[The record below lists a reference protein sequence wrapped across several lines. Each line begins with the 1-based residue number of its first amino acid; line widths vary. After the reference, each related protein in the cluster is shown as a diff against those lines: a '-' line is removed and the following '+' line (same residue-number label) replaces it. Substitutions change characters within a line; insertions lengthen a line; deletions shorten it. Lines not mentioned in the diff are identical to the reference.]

1 MSTASTTS
9 ADDAPRTP
17 DSQPSQAEHAPA
29 KEVRFR
35 GLITFAIMLATIMQV
50 LDTTIAN
57 VALPHMQGS
66 LSATQDQ
73 ITWILTS
80 YIVASAIMTLPTAW
94 LMGRFGRKNLFL
106 FTVGGFTL
114 ASVLCGMA
122 TSIEQMVLFRVLQ
135 GCCGAALVP
144 MAQAT
149 MLDIN
154 PKEKHAKAMAMW
166 GMGVMIGP
174 ILGPTLG
181 GWLTES
187 YNWRWVFYI
196 NLPLGIIAFIAMLLF
211 MPDSERSDRPFD
223 KFGFTMLALMIGA
236 LQMLMDRGEGKGWFD
251 SREILLY
258 AALAG
263 SALWMYIIHTLRTPH
278 PFLSPEI
285 FKDRNLM
292 TSLVFIFFIGIL
304 LLATMALLPPFLQT
318 LVGYPVLDVGLLM
331 APRGIGTML
340 AMVMV
345 GSLANRLDA
354 RILLL
359 IGLSCTAL
367 SLNAMT
373 YFNTSVQAFTLI
385 WTGMLQGF
393 GLGFIFVPLSTVA
406 YATLAPKYRA
416 EGASV
421 FSLSRNMGSSVG
433 ISMVMALLSRHMS
446 TNHAYLTENVT
457 AATLGISLQQVPQD
471 VVSNASGI
479 LLMLDAE
486 ITRQA
491 ATIAYLNDFKL
502 MFWVVIFAAPMVLM
516 LKKAPPANH
525 QKTPEIAHAV
535 AD

>member
-1 MSTASTTS
+1 MSTASATS
-9 ADDAPRTP
+9 ADA
-17 DSQPSQAEHAPA
+17 APA
-29 KEVRFR
+29 STLAPASAHTSHEPTKEIRFR

-94 LMGRFGRKNLFL
+94 LMGRFGRKNMFL

-114 ASVLCGMA
+114 SSVLCGMA

-154 PKEKHAKAMAMW
+154 PKEKHAQAMAMW

-196 NLPLGIIAFIAMLLF
+196 NVPLGILAFVAMLLF

-236 LQMLMDRGEGKGWFD
+236 LQLLMDRGEGKGWFD

-258 AALAG
+258 SALAG
-263 SALWMYIIHTLRTPH
+263 SALWMYAIHTLRAEH
-278 PFLSPEI
+278 PFLSPAI
-285 FKDRNLM
+285 FRDRNLM
-292 TSLVFIFFIGIL
+292 TSVIFIFFIGIL

-318 LVGYPVLDVGLLM
+318 LMGYPVLDVGLLM
-331 APRGIGTML
+331 APRGVGTML

-345 GSLANRLDA
+345 GRLANSIDA
-354 RILLL
+354 RLL
-359 IGLSCTAL
+359 ILTGLTCTAI

-373 YFNTSVQAFTLI
+373 SFNTSVQAHTLI

-393 GLGFIFVPLSTVA
+393 GLGFIFVPLSTIA
-406 YATLAPKYRA
+406 YATLDPQYRA
-416 EGASV
+416 EGASI

-433 ISMVMALLSRHMS
+433 ISVVMALLSRHMS

-457 AATLGISLQQVPQD
+457 AASLGVSLNQVSQD
-471 VVSNASGI
+471 LVSNGAGV

-486 ITRQA
+486 ISRQA

-502 MFWVVIFAAPMVLM
+502 MFWVVICSAPLLLL
-516 LKKAPPANH
+516 LKKAVPKAPD
-525 QKTPEIAHAV
+525 PAHAV
-535 AD
+535 AAD

>member
-1 MSTASTTS
+1 MSSATT
-9 ADDAPRTP
+9 TP
-17 DSQPSQAEHAPA
+17 QPVEIA
-29 KEVRFR
+29 FR
-35 GLITFAIMLATIMQV
+35 GLITLSIMLATIMQV

-66 LSATQDQ
+66 LTATQEQ
-73 ITWILTS
+73 VTWVLTS

-94 LMGRFGRKNLFL
+94 LAGRFGRKKVFL

-114 ASVLCGMA
+114 SSVLCGMA

-144 MAQAT
+144 LAQAT

-154 PKEKHAKAMAMW
+154 PRENHGKAMAMW

-196 NLPLGIIAFIAMLLF
+196 NLPLGIIAFLGMLFF
-211 MPDSERSDRPFD
+211 MPDSERVKRPFD
-223 KFGFTMLALMIGA
+223 TFGFLMLTVIIGSA
-236 LQMLMDRGEGKGWFD
+236 QLLMDRGEHAGWFE

-258 AALAG
+258 CALVG
-263 SALWMYIIHTLRTPH
+263 SALWMYVVHSLRAEH
-278 PFLSPEI
+278 PFLSPAI

-292 TSLVFIFFIGIL
+292 TSLIFIFFIGII
-304 LLATMALLPPFLQT
+304 LLATMALLPPYMQNLM
-318 LVGYPVLDVGLLM
+318 GYPVLDVGIIM

-340 AMVMV
+340 AMMTV
-345 GSLANRLDA
+345 GKLSNRVDA
-354 RILLL
+354 RALILF
-359 IGLSCTAL
+359 GLGCTAA
-367 SLNAMT
+367 SLYTMT
-373 YFNTSVQAFTLI
+373 SFSTYVPPHTLV

-406 YATLAPKYRA
+406 YATLAPQYRA
-416 EGASV
+416 EGASI

-433 ISMVMALLSRHMS
+433 ISVVMAVLSRNMAA
-446 TNHAYLTENVT
+446 NHAYLTENIT
-457 AATLGISLQQVPQD
+457 SASLGIGYNQVPKALLD
-471 VVSNASGI
+471 NASGL
-479 LLMLDAE
+479 LLMIDGE
-486 ITRQA
+486 VTRQA

-502 MFWVVIFAAPMVLM
+502 MMWVVLAASPLVLLLRKRAPTPSAAP
-516 LKKAPPANH
+516 A
-525 QKTPEIAHAV
+525 
-535 AD
+535 

>member
-1 MSTASTTS
+1 MTTFTATPTPATPATPQSTEK
-9 ADDAPRTP
+9 DIP
-17 DSQPSQAEHAPA
+17 
-29 KEVRFR
+29 FR
-35 GLITFAIMLATIMQV
+35 GLVTLSIMLATIMQV

-73 ITWILTS
+73 VTWVLTS

-94 LMGRFGRKNLFL
+94 LAGRYGRKNIFL
-106 FTVGGFTL
+106 FAVGGFTL
-114 ASVLCGMA
+114 TSVLCGMA
-122 TSIEQMVLFRVLQ
+122 ISIEQMVLFRVLQ
-135 GCCGAALVP
+135 GCFGAALVP
-144 MAQAT
+144 LAQAT

-154 PKEKHAKAMAMW
+154 PRERHGKAMAMW

-181 GWLTES
+181 GWLTEY

-196 NLPLGIIAFIAMLLF
+196 NLPLGIVAFTGMLLF
-211 MPDSERSDRPFD
+211 MPDSERSDRAFD
-223 KFGFTMLALMIGA
+223 KFGFLMLCVIIGSA
-236 LQMLMDRGEGKGWFD
+236 QLLMDRGEHSGWFG

-263 SALWMYIIHTLRTPH
+263 SALWMYIIHSMRTDN
-278 PFLSPEI
+278 PFLSPAL
-285 FKDRNLM
+285 FRDRNLI
-292 TSLVFIFFIGIL
+292 TSLVFIFFIGII
-304 LLATMALLPPFLQT
+304 LLATMALLPPYMQNLM
-318 LVGYPVLDVGLLM
+318 GYPVMDVGIIM

-340 AMVMV
+340 AMMMV
-345 GSLANRLDA
+345 GRLSNSVDV
-354 RILLL
+354 RVLILF
-359 IGLSCTAL
+359 GLGCTAS
-367 SLNAMT
+367 SLFAMT
-373 YFNTSVQAFTLI
+373 GFSTYVPPQTLV

-406 YATLAPKYRA
+406 YATLAPQLRA

-433 ISMVMALLSRHMS
+433 ISVVMAVLSRNMQ

-457 AATLGISLQQVPQD
+457 AEAVGANWSQVPQSLFD
-471 VVSNASGI
+471 NAAG
-479 LLMLDAE
+479 MLGMIDAE

-502 MFWVVIFAAPMVLM
+502 MMWVVIAAAPLVL
-516 LKKAPPANH
+516 LLRKAAPR
-525 QKTPEIAHAV
+525 TAH
-535 AD
+535 

>member
-1 MSTASTTS
+1 MSTAPATT
-9 ADDAPRTP
+9 AGNPPAEPPAPVQT
-17 DSQPSQAEHAPA
+17 AHEPA
-29 KEVRFR
+29 KEVPFR
-35 GLITFAIMLATIMQV
+35 GVITFAIMLATIMQV

-94 LMGRFGRKNLFL
+94 LMGRYGRKNLFL

-154 PKEKHAKAMAMW
+154 PKERHARAMAMW

-181 GWLTES
+181 GWLTE
-187 YNWRWVFYI
+187 YYHWRWVFYI
-196 NLPLGIIAFIAMLLF
+196 NLPLGIIAFLAMLFF

-223 KFGFTMLALMIGA
+223 TFGFTMLALMIGS
-236 LQMLMDRGEGKGWFD
+236 LQLLMDRGEGKGWFD

-258 AALAG
+258 GALAG
-263 SALWMYIIHTLRTPH
+263 SALWMYVIHTLRAEH
-278 PFLSPEI
+278 PFLSPPI
-285 FKDRNLM
+285 FRDRNLM
-292 TSLVFIFFIGIL
+292 TSVIFIFFIGIL

-318 LVGYPVLDVGLLM
+318 LMGYPVMDVGLLM
-331 APRGIGTML
+331 APRGLGTML

-345 GSLANRLDA
+345 GRLAASLDA
-354 RILLL
+354 RLLIL
-359 IGLSCTAL
+359 IGLTCTAI

-373 YFNTSVQAFTLI
+373 HFNTSVQPPTLI

-393 GLGFIFVPLSTVA
+393 GLGFIFVPLSTIA
-406 YATLAPKYRA
+406 YATLEPQYRA
-416 EGASV
+416 EGASI

-433 ISMVMALLSRHMS
+433 ISVVMALLSRHMS

-457 AATLGISLQQVPQD
+457 AASVGVSFQQVPQD
-471 VVSNASGI
+471 MLNNASGM
-479 LLMLDAE
+479 LLMLDGE

-502 MFWVVIFAAPMVLM
+502 MFWVVICSAPLVLL
-516 LKKAPPANH
+516 LKKAAPKAPD
-525 QKTPEIAHAV
+525 PAHAV